1 MLLVR
6 TRWALTVRW
15 VQNLYNLLGT
25 EGGRELDCCEDP
37 ESELDSM
44 LELLAGCWIVDMN
57 FNYDRVA
64 AFYALYALN
73 LPYIKFSRSVLS
85 QDLGEAIAIR
95 MSWYVLVLDDFLL
108 TFSFFSRITS
118 MGFISCQLPFGKTCC
133 FQDNLEIK
141 DVLRISFILFIL
153 LPSTIQGISCI
164 MQGLPY
170 RLQSILQS
178 FIIANSL
185 ITNRLFTNS
194 PLHSIF
200 SVRVF

>member
-1 MLLVR
+1 MGSDSAVG
-6 TRWALTVRW
+6 TEP
-15 VQNLYNLLGT
+15 VQSAGNRHS

-95 MSWYVLVLDDFLL
+95 MNGMFL
-108 TFSFFSRITS
+108 
-118 MGFISCQLPFGKTCC
+118 C
-133 FQDNLEIK
+133 
-141 DVLRISFILFIL
+141 
-153 LPSTIQGISCI
+153 
-164 MQGLPY
+164 
-170 RLQSILQS
+170 
-178 FIIANSL
+178 
-185 ITNRLFTNS
+185 
-194 PLHSIF
+194 
-200 SVRVF
+200 